1 MKKVVKKTPAK
12 INLTLDILGTSD
24 GYHQL
29 NSLVASVDVYN
40 TITVNK
46 RTDGKITLLSKGN
59 PIDCPPQKTNAFR
72 AASLFMQTFPTTGAD
87 IVINRNIPVS
97 GGLGGSSADIA
108 GVLLA
113 LKELYN
119 VERDLSPLAS
129 ALGSDAP
136 YMIKGGYAVMSGR
149 GENVRTIDYEKEFY
163 LLLITS
169 KEGLLAGECFN
180 KFDELGKAQ
189 KATTKQAERALL
201 TDDYDLFYKLIK
213 NDLGEAAESLAP
225 EITFNLNCLKRAGA
239 EGVAVTGSGPT
250 VFGVFKNEK
259 ERNLGYKKLK
269 RLFGKSLIKAKTIP
283 FGKDKR

>member
-1 MKKVVKKTPAK
+1 MKKVVKKIPAK
-12 INLTLDILGTSD
+12 LNLTLDVLGSSD

-29 NSLVASVDVYN
+29 NSLVTSVDVYN
-40 TITVNK
+40 TITANK
-46 RTDGKITLLSKGN
+46 RTDGKITLTSKGI

-87 IVINRNIPVS
+87 IVINRNIPAS

-113 LKELYN
+113 LKELYQ

-129 ALGSDAP
+129 ALGSDAT

-149 GENVRTIDYEKEFY
+149 GEKVRTIDYEKEFY

-169 KEGLLAGECFN
+169 ENSVLAGDCFS
-180 KFDELGKAQ
+180 KFDELGKAET
-189 KATTKQAERALL
+189 ATTKQAERALL
-201 TDDYDLFYKLIK
+201 TDDNELFFKLVK
-213 NDLGEAAESLAP
+213 NDLGEATEFLVP
-225 EITFNLNCLKRAGA
+225 ETTFNLNCLKRAGA
-239 EGVAVTGSGPT
+239 EGVAVAGSGPT
-250 VFGVFKNEK
+250 VFGIFKNEK
-259 ERNLGYKKLK
+259 ERNLGYSKLK
-269 RLFGKSLIKAKTIP
+269 SLFGKSLIKAKTIP